1 MNRMK
6 NLFTLLTLLLW
17 TLVACSND
25 SAADEKPGS
34 GGTDIPA
41 GNLPM
46 QNVARAIELID
57 NAVECY
63 FTGAGMAMSR
73 YYNPYTGNR
82 SSELGSVWMYTSSIE
97 AVNAAMKAMKTGQ
110 AKGETALYDSHFNR
124 YKELLTQLYDNLEYY
139 AGTFTLTSYTQTK
152 QWTVYGVNRGNDK
165 GAAQVEGILNVY
177 DDQMWLV
184 RELLESYHITGEQR
198 YLEKAE
204 YLMEYV
210 LDGWDCTLD
219 EQGNP
224 LGGITW
230 GPGYLTKHSC
240 SNGPIVSPLVWLHE
254 IYKGKS
260 DEVTYGYV
268 TADNSRKLRTEK
280 KSDYY
285 LGFAKAV
292 YDWQKKY
299 LLRPDGVYDDM
310 MGGYDSPDI
319 KYVTIDGE
327 RYRTGSKLRDR
338 VGPAITYNS
347 GTMLSGA
354 ADLLRATGDAAYRT
368 DLAELTDN
376 SFAYF
381 AKPDATKPGCYTFDI
396 SGFCNWF
403 NGVLMRGY
411 VDAYSAHTVAASC
424 IEAFQNNLDYAYE
437 NYQYK
442 HMLPTNL
449 LVGWNKAERTKNN
462 VEGMFTFAFA
472 AEYAVL
478 ANYEWSKK

>member
-6 NLFTLLTLLLW
+6 KLFTLLTLLLW

-34 GGTDIPA
+34 GGTDIPV

-63 FTGAGMAMSR
+63 FTGTGMAMSR

-139 AGTFTLTSYTQTK
+139 AGTFTLTSYTQTR
-152 QWTVYGVNRGNDK
+152 QWTVYGVDRGSDK
-165 GAAQVEGILNVY
+165 GAAQVEGVLNVY
-177 DDQMWLV
+177 DDQMWLI

-198 YLEKAE
+198 YLDKAE
-204 YLMEYV
+204 YLAEYV

-219 EQGNP
+219 EQGRQ

-230 GPGYLTKHSC
+230 GPGYLSKHSC
-240 SNGPIVSPLVWLHE
+240 SNGPMVSPLVWLHE

-260 DEVTYGYV
+260 DEVTYGFV
-268 TADNSRKLRTEK
+268 DTDISRKLRTEK
-280 KSDYY
+280 KADYY
-285 LGFAKAV
+285 LNFAKV
-292 YDWQKKY
+292 IYDWQKAH

-310 MGGYDSPDI
+310 MGGAESPEI
-319 KYVTIDGE
+319 EYVTIDGL
-327 RYRTGSKLRDR
+327 RYRKGTKLRDR

-354 ADLLRATGDAAYRT
+354 ADLYRATSDAAYRT
-368 DLAELTDN
+368 DLAALTDK
-376 SFAYF
+376 SFVYF
-381 AKPDATKPGCYTFDI
+381 AKEDASKPGCYAFDI
-396 SGFCNWF
+396 SGFRNWF

-411 VDAYSAHTVAASC
+411 VDASAAHTAASGC
-424 IEAFQNNLDYAYE
+424 IAAFQHNLDYAYD
-437 NYQYK
+437 NYLYK
-442 HMLPTNL
+442 QMLPTNL
-449 LVGWNKAERTKNN
+449 LVGWNKAEKSKNN
-462 VEGMFTFAFA
+462 VEAMFTFAFA

-478 ANYEWSKK
+478 ANYEWSKN